1 MFFLFE
7 WLEDER
13 DFLICLIRDRL
24 VQAKAL
30 RYARVTLI
38 LISICFK
45 SSFIKAAFV
54 QDRYG
59 VCQLSTGDMLR
70 EAIAKKSDIGKEVKE
85 VISAGKLVS
94 DDIVVSLI
102 NESLDKPECK
112 NGFILD
118 GFPRTRGQAE
128 KVWNF
133 LSWLETKLP

>member
-1 MFFLFE
+1 MHALLFV
-7 WLEDER
+7 L
-13 DFLICLIRDRL
+13 F
-24 VQAKAL
+24 KA
-30 RYARVTLI
+30 T
-38 LISICFK
+38 
-45 SSFIKAAFV
+45 FV

-70 EAIAKKSDIGKEVKE
+70 EAIAKKTDIGKEVKE

-102 NESLDKPECK
+102 NESLDRPECK

-128 KVWNF
+128 KV
-133 LSWLETKLP
+133 KLKKINLKI